1 MPQRGSGTITKRG
14 KVWWIQVCVHGQR
27 IRQSSE
33 SEKWEDAD
41 RLRNKLLGQK
51 SRGELGGPNA
61 RITIDR
67 VLDHYYE
74 DQALHVK
81 PETLKIEKLVVEAH
95 VRPAFGKLRAEKIT
109 SVALANYRAKRM
121 QEGAS
126 PTTCNRELA
135 YLRTAMRTAASTT
148 PPMLQ
153 LASIPKFPIVN
164 EDAFAR
170 QGFTEDADF
179 EKVVTALPA
188 YLVPLATVAYNSG
201 VRRGELMRVDWDQV
215 DFDGGVILL
224 YRGRTKTGEPRTV
237 PMIGSMEKVLRVA
250 KAQRDEFYPTCDK
263 VFSRLGEPIKSFKN
277 AWLAAVKRAGLPEL
291 QLHDFR
297 RSAARNLSRSGV
309 PERVIMAITGH
320 KTRAMFDRY
329 NIVSE
334 TDLTDA
340 AEKIKAFRA
349 ARDAQKEGEG
359 LKSTA
364 TISATVPEKGS
375 PK

>member
-109 SVALANYRAKRM
+109 SVTLANYRAQRTL
-121 QEGAS
+121 QGAS

-135 YLRTAMRTAASTT
+135 SCAPPCRPRPPPT
-148 PPMLQ
+148 PP
-153 LASIPKFPIVN
+153 
-164 EDAFAR
+164 
-170 QGFTEDADF
+170 
-179 EKVVTALPA
+179 
-188 YLVPLATVAYNSG
+188 
-201 VRRGELMRVDWDQV
+201 
-215 DFDGGVILL
+215 
-224 YRGRTKTGEPRTV
+224 
-237 PMIGSMEKVLRVA
+237 
-250 KAQRDEFYPTCDK
+250 
-263 VFSRLGEPIKSFKN
+263 
-277 AWLAAVKRAGLPEL
+277 
-291 QLHDFR
+291 
-297 RSAARNLSRSGV
+297 
-309 PERVIMAITGH
+309 
-320 KTRAMFDRY
+320 
-329 NIVSE
+329 
-334 TDLTDA
+334 
-340 AEKIKAFRA
+340 
-349 ARDAQKEGEG
+349 
-359 LKSTA
+359 
-364 TISATVPEKGS
+364 
-375 PK
+375 